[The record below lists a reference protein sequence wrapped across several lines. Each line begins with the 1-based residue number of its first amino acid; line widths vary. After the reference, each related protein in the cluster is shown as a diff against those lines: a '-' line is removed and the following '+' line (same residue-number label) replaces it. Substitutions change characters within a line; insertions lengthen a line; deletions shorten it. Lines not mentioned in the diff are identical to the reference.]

1 MKRIRGRCAKGVG
14 RGLICQE
21 DGERVM
27 FQGGGERVNVP
38 K

>member
-21 DGERVM
+21 DGERVNVPRS
-27 FQGGGERVNVP
+27 GERVNVP